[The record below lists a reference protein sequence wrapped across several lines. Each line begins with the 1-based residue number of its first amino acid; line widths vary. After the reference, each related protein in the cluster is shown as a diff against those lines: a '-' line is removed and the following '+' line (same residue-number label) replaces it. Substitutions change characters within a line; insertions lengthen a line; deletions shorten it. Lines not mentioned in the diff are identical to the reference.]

1 MREVNIIFVFVL
13 YFSIDDLLSHCV
25 DATCPGGF
33 TLYRGLCLA
42 LSNQTMLSWPNA
54 LGTCQDLSGTL
65 LTIDNA
71 QKQKNVE
78 DFITDH
84 YNASK
89 RVLDLPP
96 VYQYHYIDE
105 LSTYIRQEKY
115 IQFDIKGCNDAH
127 FILSEHRNDSFS
139 SYEIVIG
146 GWGNTQSV
154 IRDCK
159 QCISMATASHSPLYC
174 TEFRP
179 FWVSWGS
186 GTIRVG
192 EGREMGTGTFMEW
205 SDPTS
210 HPVNFLGFSSWSSMM
225 SWRYFKDP
233 YNSNFWLAGSDLRHH
248 GQWEWFPEEDFVVF
262 ENWLPDQEESQQHSP
277 TRHCMQMS
285 LYNNF
290 KWVADNCMQN
300 RKFICEHLSTSKSPF
315 G

>member
-1 MREVNIIFVFVL
+1 MHVHFIFCF
-13 YFSIDDLLSHCV
+13 FK
-25 DATCPGGF
+25 T
-33 TLYRGLCLA
+33 
-42 LSNQTMLSWPNA
+42 
-54 LGTCQDLSGTL
+54 
-65 LTIDNA
+65 
-71 QKQKNVE
+71 
-78 DFITDH
+78 
-84 YNASK
+84 ASK

-159 QCISMATASHSPLYC
+159 QCISKATASHSPLSC

-210 HPVNFLGFSSWSSMM
+210 HPVNFLGFSSWSTMT
-225 SWRYFKDP
+225 SWRYFKGTWILCRKLKNWRKKKWNIHL
-233 YNSNFWLAGSDLRHH
+233 YTVTIKSILHML
-248 GQWEWFPEEDFVVF
+248 VF
-262 ENWLPDQEESQQHSP
+262 
-277 TRHCMQMS
+277 
-285 LYNNF
+285 
-290 KWVADNCMQN
+290 
-300 RKFICEHLSTSKSPF
+300 
-315 G
+315 